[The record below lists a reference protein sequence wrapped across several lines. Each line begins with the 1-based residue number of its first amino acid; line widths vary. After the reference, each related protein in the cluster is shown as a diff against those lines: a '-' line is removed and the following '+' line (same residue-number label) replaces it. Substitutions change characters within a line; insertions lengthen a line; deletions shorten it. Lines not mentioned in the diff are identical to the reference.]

1 MTPPIP
7 DGVGW
12 TALVVSAQ
20 RAAESRRP
28 DALFHDPLAE
38 ALVDRIGEHA
48 ADVPP
53 GADDGAGSGLTDAMG
68 DFLPVRTCF
77 FDRVVSEHPTA
88 QVVILAAGLDGRAY
102 RLDQPADT
110 VIYEVDVPE
119 VLAFRDAVAEGLTPT
134 VAHRSVGIDLR
145 EDWPAALRA
154 AGFDPALPTTWLVEG
169 LLIYLPA
176 DAADLLLDRLTALS
190 APGSAVAVEYT
201 DRDPAAAVS
210 DRVGSDPAATEFA
223 RLVDDGPPEAPARWL
238 GGRGWTVDQESS
250 VREQAQRLGR
260 PVPPMMDPDR
270 GGMGTWLASAHR

>member
-1 MTPPIP
+1 MAPTIP

-38 ALVDRIGEHA
+38 ALVDRIGEQA
-48 ADVPP
+48 VNVPP
-53 GADDGAGSGLTDAMG
+53 DAGGEATGDLAGAMG

-77 FDRVVSEHPTA
+77 FDRVIAEHPTP

-102 RLDQPADT
+102 RLDRPAGT

-119 VLAFRDAVAEGLTPT
+119 VLAFRDAVAEGLRPT

-154 AGFDPALPTTWLVEG
+154 GGFDPAVPTTWLLEG

-176 DAADLLLDRLTALS
+176 DAADLLLDRLTELS

-210 DRVGSDPAATEFA
+210 DHVGSDPGFAEFA
-223 RLVDDGPPEAPARWL
+223 RLVDEGPPDTPTRWL
-238 GGRGWTVDQESS
+238 GARGWSVDEWST
-250 VREQAQRLGR
+250 VREQAQVLGR
-260 PVPPMMDPDR
+260 PVPAMMDPDR
-270 GGMGTWLASAHR
+270 DGMDTWLARAHR